1 VVEHPAPILSV
12 QNLQTYF
19 RTPQGIARAVD
30 GVSFDVSPG
39 ETFALVG
46 ESGCGKSVTALSV
59 MQLVAQPA
67 GYHAGGEI
75 WVGDTEVTSLP
86 ENLKRDV
93 RGARVSMI
101 FQDPRT
107 SLNPTFTVGFQL
119 VEAIR
124 RHSAATKAAA
134 RAEAVELIRR
144 VRIPDPEQRLDE
156 YPHQLSG
163 GMKQRVMIAMALSC
177 RPEILIA
184 DEPTTALDVT
194 VQAQI
199 LDLIA
204 ELQAELGMAVVLIT
218 HDLGVVR
225 GQADTVAVMYAG
237 RIVERA
243 SAEALFAQPSHP
255 YTQALLRSLPS
266 RGKRGTTLAAI
277 EGRVPSAT
285 EYPDGCR
292 FADRCPHVLDVCRDQ
307 YPDAHEFAPA
317 HTVDCHLYAADATRP
332 DDLTTDAATMSEHA
346 TAEPADAIVRVRD
359 LRVHFPIRKG
369 VLRRIVGHVRAVDG
383 VSLDVHAGETLAV
396 VGESGC
402 GKTTLGK
409 GMLRLIPP
417 TEGNVEMAG
426 VDIASLNARE
436 LNRTRGDMQMV
447 FQDPYSSLDP
457 RMMVREIVEEGML
470 AQGRGGATRP
480 ERTQRIRAVL
490 EQVGLDPD
498 MMERY
503 PHEFSGGQRQRIAI
517 ARALAVE
524 PRFIVFD
531 EPTSA
536 LDVSVQAAILN
547 LLGELRRELGLAY
560 LFITHDLSVVEY
572 IADDVAVM
580 YLGRIVEHGPAAEV
594 LEDPRHP
601 YTRALLSAVPKV
613 DDSGIA
619 KIRLEGDV
627 PSPVNPPPGCHF
639 HPRCPDAFE
648 GCADAYPDGR
658 PVGDGVKCACFL
670 YPDPPAA

>member
-1 VVEHPAPILSV
+1 MRERQAAVLSV
-12 QNLQTYF
+12 RDLKTYF

-67 GYHAGGEI
+67 GYHAGGEV

-86 ENLKRDV
+86 ESRKREI

-101 FQDPRT
+101 FQDPMT

-124 RHSAATKAAA
+124 RHSAATKTEA

-144 VRIPDPEQRLDE
+144 VRIPEPEQRLTE

-204 ELQAELGMAVVLIT
+204 ELQADMGMAVVLIT

-225 GQADTVAVMYAG
+225 GHADTVAVMYAG
-237 RIVERA
+237 RVVERA

-292 FADRCPHVLDVCRDQ
+292 FADRCPHVMDVCRDR
-307 YPDAHEFAPA
+307 YPDAHETAAA
-317 HTVDCHLYAADATRP
+317 HVADCHLFAEDVRAPTQPAV
-332 DDLTTDAATMSEHA
+332 DAAPVAESA
-346 TAEPADAIVRVRD
+346 TGERSDAVVTVRD
-359 LRVHFPIRKG
+359 MRVHFPIRKG
-369 VLRRIVGHVRAVDG
+369 VLRRVVGHVRAVDG
-383 VSLDVHAGETLAV
+383 VSLDVRAGRTLAV

-417 TEGNVEMAG
+417 TEGRVQMAG
-426 VDIASLNARE
+426 VDIASLGARE

-480 ERTQRIRAVL
+480 ERTERIRVVL
-490 EQVGLDPD
+490 EQTGLDPD

-572 IADDVAVM
+572 IADEVAVM

-594 LEDPRHP
+594 LADPRHP

-613 DDSGIA
+613 DDSGVA

-639 HPRCPDAFE
+639 HTRCPDAVE
-648 GCADAYPDGR
+648 GCADAYPDARAIGGGGR
-658 PVGDGVKCACFL
+658 RACFL
-670 YPDPPAA
+670 YPEPPAA